1 MDAGRSVLLSLLLGP
16 LALSA
21 ASAPTLA
28 VDANAARHPISP
40 YVYGINWYADTG
52 LGSYMHL
59 PIRRWGGDSA
69 TTYNWQ
75 LDVANATADWYYEN
89 GLNWDGVSSTP
100 AGQNSFHIFH
110 ETDLKDG
117 TLSLGTI
124 SLEDW
129 TPKGSTGCS
138 FSVAKYGPQAAT
150 DSGKPDCGN
159 GIMRDGKTPLITV
172 EQTDPNDTYMPV
184 DETFSQQWMQSL
196 ISTYGPSTEGG
207 IAMWSLDNEPEWWYG
222 THYDIYKTPATF
234 DDMTARTL
242 RWGQAI
248 KAVDPGALVTGPV
261 QAGWSGM
268 LYSRADMQS
277 GWDSGGDYCSN
288 PTDQKA
294 HGGMYWIPYYLT
306 QMQQFEQQHGY
317 RLLDVLD
324 VHGYI
329 NPSNLTDTPGDAAT
343 ETLRMTSTRAL
354 WDANYIVPNA
364 DLCDNT
370 GQQVAPALIPRM
382 HQWVDQYYPGTK
394 LAITE
399 YNWHNVA
406 NITGAIAEADILGI
420 FGRESLDYGTLWG
433 PPLPTDP
440 GMFSFLMFLNYDGN
454 GNQFG
459 ETSISATTSDPDTLS
474 IFAAQRSDMAL
485 TILVL
490 NKTSA
495 AIADSIS
502 LANFT
507 PAGTAQVWQYSSANL
522 SAIVRQKPDLTVS
535 GGVINGTFPALSM
548 TLFVVPAS
556 QSVMTAPKPIL
567 NWVRNAASWDG
578 AGIAPGEIVAI
589 QGTSVGTP
597 EFVPAQFSYHVPT
610 SVSGVRVLFNGI
622 PAPMLYT
629 IPISGQTQQ
638 LAAIVP
644 YEVVANPST
653 TSVNVQ
659 VEVQGN
665 RSDPFPMKV
674 VAADPGI
681 FTNDFSGAGQA
692 AALNVDSG
700 IFTRNGPGQPA
711 TRGHYI
717 EILATGEGLTTP
729 PGMDGRVTGPIA
741 PAPVLAC
748 SLTIGGIRVTPTAC
762 SEASSSPTG
771 ELQIT
776 AVVPMNVAPGNNV
789 PVQLMIGN
797 FTSPAGVT
805 IAVQ

>member
-1 MDAGRSVLLSLLLGP
+1 LGP

-59 PIRRWGGDSA
+59 PLRRWGGDNT

-75 LDVANATADWYYEN
+75 LDATNASADWYFEN
-89 GLNWDGVSSTP
+89 GAQSNGVSSTP
-100 AGQNSFHIFH
+100 PGQNSFHIFH
-110 ETDLKDG
+110 ETNLKTG

-124 SLEDW
+124 SLQDW
-129 TPKGSTGCS
+129 IPKGTTGCS
-138 FSVAKYGPQAAT
+138 FSVAKYGKQAST
-150 DSGKPDCGN
+150 DPYNSDCGN
-159 GIMRDGKTPLITV
+159 GYLDATTPLV
-172 EQTDPNDTYMPV
+172 SVMHTDPNDTYQPV
-184 DETFSQQWMQSL
+184 DETFAEAWMQSL
-196 ISTYGPSTEGG
+196 ISAYGPSTEGG

-222 THYDIYKTPATF
+222 THLDIYQTPATF

-248 KAVDPGALVTGPV
+248 KTVDPNALVTGPV
-261 QAGWSGM
+261 QGGWSGM

-277 GWDSGGDYCSN
+277 GWSTGPNYQYWDN

-306 QMQQFEQQHGY
+306 QMQQFEQQNGY
-317 RLLDVLD
+317 RLLDALD
-324 VHGYI
+324 VHAYI
-329 NPSNLTDTPGDAAT
+329 APGNLSNTPGDAAT

-354 WDANYIVPNA
+354 WDPTYIVPNTSFQ
-364 DLCDNT
+364 DNT
-370 GQQVAPALIPRM
+370 GNQVPPMLIPRM

-399 YNWHNVA
+399 YMWQNLA
-406 NITGAIAEADILGI
+406 NITGAIAQSDILGI

-433 PPLPTDP
+433 PPMPTDP
-440 GMFSFLMFLNYDGN
+440 GMFSFLMFLNFDGN

-459 ETSISATTSDPDTLS
+459 ETSISATSDDPDTLS
-474 IFAAQRSDMAL
+474 IFGAQRSDMAL

-495 AIADSIS
+495 AISDSVS

-507 PAGTAQVWQYSSANL
+507 PAGGNTLQTWQYSPANL
-522 SAIVRQKPDLTVS
+522 SRIVSATGTTIS
-535 GGVINGTFPALSM
+535 GNTLNATFPALSM

-556 QSVMTAPKPIL
+556 QSVMTVPKPII
-567 NWVRNAASWDG
+567 NWVKNAASWDA

-589 QGTSVGTP
+589 QGTSVGTSQ
-597 EFVPAQFSYHVPT
+597 FVPEQSLYQVPT

-622 PAPMLYT
+622 PAPMIYT

-665 RSDPFPMKV
+665 RSDPFPMKM

-681 FTNDFSGAGQA
+681 FTNDFSGAGHA
-692 AALNVDSG
+692 AAFNLDGST
-700 IFTRNGPGQPA
+700 ITRNGPSAPA
-711 TRGHYI
+711 TRGHSI
-717 EILATGEGLTTP
+717 QILATGEGLTTP
-729 PGMDGRVTGPIA
+729 PGVDGRITSTIA
-741 PAPVLAC
+741 PTPESAC
-748 SLTIGGIRVTPTAC
+748 SLSIGGVTVTPTAC
-762 SEASSSPTG
+762 SENPNDASG
-771 ELQIT
+771 ELQVT
-776 AVVPMNVAPGNNV
+776 AVVPTNITPGNNV
-789 PVQLMIGN
+789 PVQLTIGS